1 MQMVC
6 LMMMHHLLIMLFFVF
21 DSVMAWR
28 LPFVGGD
35 IKLGEN
41 IIRYAIKKV
50 YV

>member
-1 MQMVC
+1 
-6 LMMMHHLLIMLFFVF
+6 
-21 DSVMAWR
+21 MAWR

-50 YV
+50 DVYYV